1 MASPTELDTFLA
13 SVEKRAFK
21 QAVYA
26 IRDDDTALD
35 LVQEAMIKLAT
46 KYVERP
52 AAEWPM
58 LFQRILQNVINDHF
72 RRQKVRNT
80 WITLLSNLRGDDDDD
95 GSDPLETIEAEQ
107 GTERAESTADKVERE
122 QIMTIIESEIQKLPR
137 RQREAFLLRYWED
150 MDVAETAQVMGCSQ
164 GSVKTHCS
172 RANHALAEALLARGI
187 SL

>member
-1 MASPTELDTFLA
+1 MASPAELDTFLA

-52 AAEWPM
+52 AEEWPM

-80 WITLLSNLRGDDDDD
+80 WITLLSNLRGDDDDE
-95 GSDPLETIEAEQ
+95 SDPLETIEAEE
-107 GTERAESTADKVERE
+107 GERE
-122 QIMTIIESEIQKLPR
+122 QIMTIIESEIQKLPK

-172 RANHALAEALLARGI
+172 RANHALAEALVARGI
-187 SL
+187 SI